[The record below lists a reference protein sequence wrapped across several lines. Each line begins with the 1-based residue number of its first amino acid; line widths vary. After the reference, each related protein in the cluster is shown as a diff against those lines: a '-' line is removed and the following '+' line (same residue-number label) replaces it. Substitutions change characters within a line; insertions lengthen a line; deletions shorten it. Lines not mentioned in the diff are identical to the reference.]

1 MSLVSIRDGACLLS
15 QLEEVFGKH
24 LFLLV
29 PSVYKI
35 TIKFKG
41 IEMLE
46 YIMTFFNI
54 SHFLKIYISP
64 TLLISSFLFVCVY
77 FSVFFCLSLLSF
89 FQPLFFLCLTLSL
102 SLSLLPL
109 IYFLVPRVWFSWR
122 PTQRPQSPTH
132 TLLFLSICRIYLCA
146 FVFHLF
152 LSFCVASFHFFP
164 SIYFFLFHSFP
175 SLLI

>member
-1 MSLVSIRDGACLLS
+1 M
-15 QLEEVFGKH
+15 
-24 LFLLV
+24 
-29 PSVYKI
+29 YKI
-35 TIKFKG
+35 TIEFKG

-46 YIMTFFNI
+46 YIMTSFNI

-64 TLLISSFLFVCVY
+64 TLLISSFLFVCVCI
-77 FSVFFCLSLLSF
+77 FLSF
-89 FQPLFFLCLTLSL
+89 LPVSFVLFPTTIFSLPHSLSL

-109 IYFLVPRVWFSWR
+109 IYFLVPCVWFSWR

-164 SIYFFLFHSFP
+164 SIYFFCSIPSHLF
-175 SLLI
+175 